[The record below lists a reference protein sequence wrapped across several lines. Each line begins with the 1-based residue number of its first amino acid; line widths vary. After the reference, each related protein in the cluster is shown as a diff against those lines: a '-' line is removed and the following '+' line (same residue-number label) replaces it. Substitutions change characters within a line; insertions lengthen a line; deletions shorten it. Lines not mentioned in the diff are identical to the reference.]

1 MRNLLK
7 KLDLVT
13 DDQVTDFVNRVVR
26 PRHLS
31 TDQFTI
37 VTVGANAKSVPN
49 LNFHWGKVAPVVGSV
64 VEVEHG
70 YYHKIVA
77 VLDKKDSQ

>member
-7 KLDLVT
+7 KLDMVT
-13 DDQVTDFVNRVVR
+13 DAQIAAFVAEIQ
-26 PRHLS
+26 PRHQAR
-31 TDQFTI
+31 DMFTV
-37 VTVGANAKSVPN
+37 VTVGANVNSVPD
-49 LNFHWGKVAPVVGSV
+49 LNFHWDHTAPAVGSV

-70 YYHKIVA
+70 YYWKIVA

>member
-1 MRNLLK
+1 MRNLIK
-7 KLDLVT
+7 KLDSVT
-13 DDQVTDFVNRVVR
+13 DQQIADFVAKTVA

-64 VEVEHG
+64 VEVEFG

>member
-7 KLDLVT
+7 KLDMVT
-13 DDQVTDFVNRVVR
+13 PEQIAEFVDSIQHHR
-26 PRHLS
+26 S
-31 TDQFTI
+31 DWFTV
-37 VTVGANAKSVPN
+37 VTVGANANSIPN
-49 LNFHWGKVAPVVGSV
+49 LNFHWDKVAPVVGSV

-77 VLDKKDSQ
+77 VLDKVAK